1 MCECVYQCVS
11 LEPGLRT
18 PAWSDELAVSPLTSH
33 KVCPGNLGMSKP
45 RVKSGNQL
53 EVASRLMLGPDVYR
67 LPAPCPRLPRQKLS
81 LLPWCAEGWAGATS
95 LQLQQLQPGP
105 PPPAPRM
112 PGPRALVSSTKQP
125 FPPHPQV
132 QGSFYWENN

>member
-81 LLPWCAEGWAGATS
+81 LLPWCAEGWAGPPHFS
-95 LQLQQLQPGP
+95 SSNSNLGPLPQLQGCQ
-105 PPPAPRM
+105 APEH
-112 PGPRALVSSTKQP
+112 L
-125 FPPHPQV
+125 
-132 QGSFYWENN
+132 